1 MRDIAEAA
9 RAYSMASM
17 PGEEVLEFHV
27 RLIPGGRASQHIAET
42 LKVGDSVQV
51 EGPYGSAH
59 LRPDDDS
66 PLVLVAGGSG
76 LAPANPIART
86 ALLLQPDRRAALY
99 FGLGEEVHGLDEGT
113 LRVSVVRKSVR
124 SVKSGVLGVDFGG
137 RSLF

>member
-66 PLVLVAGGSG
+66 PLVLVAGSTG
-76 LAPANPIART
+76 LDPATSIART
-86 ALLLQPDRRAALY
+86 ALMMPQDHRVHPDFGERAPDH
-99 FGLGEEVHGLDEGT
+99 VIDDNP
-113 LRVSVVRKSVR
+113 RP
-124 SVKSGVLGVDFGG
+124 VLGRHPGKH
-137 RSLF
+137 

>member
-66 PLVLVAGGSG
+66 PLVLVAGSSG
-76 LAPANPIART
+76 LAPAKSIART
-86 ALLLQPDRRAALY
+86 ALMMQPDRS
-99 FGLGEEVHGLDEGT
+99 EEHTSELQSLMRNSYAVFCLKKKTNRYRKHVHRYT
-113 LRVSVVRKSVR
+113 Q
-124 SVKSGVLGVDFGG
+124 
-137 RSLF
+137 SLVI